1 MITNI
6 TISNIKG
13 YGITDNSIDVN
24 IDPSRVNILVAPNGF
39 GKSSM
44 AMAFKSLKKTK
55 LEVEVDAL
63 HNQDETLQP
72 SVSICLDGNTYIAN
86 SNKNDISKEITPYV
100 INCKLDVK
108 ATSQNIHGRY
118 SISKGSLIIGDVEI
132 CSIPAKQPKFYKYS
146 ELTHCFGAKDM
157 VLTNIEPLFGDNMFV
172 GLIQDYAQFFE
183 KFKAQKRQALVDEV
197 VAKIK
202 QEKGTISE
210 IRKSIADNVF
220 SNLEAESNYMSL
232 DELLSYGD
240 RSSHIDKFDL
250 FYQLFYLYK
259 YKKDELMK
267 ASRRA
272 VYNGFKLRF
281 DENLHLLDTTL
292 KGIHSSENKST
303 NKLMVTFPEA
313 KRISNGQRDLLT
325 FVSQLTEFKT
335 NLKEGKKYLLIIDEV
350 FDYLDDANM
359 IAAQYYLSSI
369 LKDNSDIY
377 VVLLTHLNPVYFR
390 SYVFNK
396 KLQNPQYLLNVQAKS
411 SDAMKAFI
419 TFREGLNRTDE
430 SQDTLYGNLSRYF
443 FHYESSTTDLS
454 AGISVK
460 PNLRTNWFKGIN
472 LKTYVLGELNKYLGD
487 DTTAKTYD
495 PYAVCLGIRYRVEKI
510 AYDLLGTV
518 EQKETFVSTKK
529 TDKKLEY
536 AETQGVVVPNACFFL
551 SLIHNDAD
559 HLKDPNAEKPCVYKL
574 DHPILKNVVR
584 ILFKYNG
591 SPIVINCI
599 H

>member
-454 AGISVK
+454 AGISAK

-487 DTTAKTYD
+487 DATAKTYD

>member
-6 TISNIKG
+6 TISNVKG

-24 IDPSRVNILVAPNGF
+24 IDPSKVNILVAPNGF

-44 AMAFKSLKKTK
+44 AIAFKSLKKTK

-118 SISKGSLIIGDVEI
+118 SISKGSLIIDDVEI

-146 ELTHCFGAKDM
+146 ELTHSFSAKGT
-157 VLTNIEPLFGDNMFV
+157 VLTNIEPLFGDNIFV
-172 GLIQDYAQFFE
+172 GLIQDYVQFFE

-202 QEKGTISE
+202 QEKGAISE

-220 SNLEAESNYMSL
+220 SNLETESNYMSL
-232 DELLSYGD
+232 DKLLSYKG

-272 VYNGFKLRF
+272 VYNDFKFRF
-281 DENLHLLDTTL
+281 DENLHFLDTTL
-292 KGIHSSENKST
+292 KGIHSSENKKT

-396 KLQNPQYLLNVQAKS
+396 KLLNPQYLLNVQAKS
-411 SDAMKAFI
+411 SDAIKAFI
-419 TFREGLNRTDE
+419 AFREGLNRTNK

-443 FHYESSTTDLS
+443 FHYEPSTTDLS
-454 AGISVK
+454 AGIPAK
-460 PNLRTNWFKGIN
+460 PNLKINWFKGLN
-472 LKTYVLGELNKYLGD
+472 LKTYILNELNKYLGD
-487 DTTAKTYD
+487 GATAMTYD

-510 AYDLLGTV
+510 AYDLLDTV
-518 EQKETFVSTKK
+518 EKKETFVSTKK

-584 ILFKYNG
+584 MLFKYDG
-591 SPIVINCI
+591 SPMVMKCI

>member
-6 TISNIKG
+6 SISNIKG

-86 SNKNDISKEITPYV
+86 SIKNDISKEITPYV

-146 ELTHCFGAKDM
+146 ELTHCFGAKGM

-250 FYQLFYLYK
+250 FYQLFYL
-259 YKKDELMK
+259 D
-267 ASRRA
+267 R
-272 VYNGFKLRF
+272 
-281 DENLHLLDTTL
+281 
-292 KGIHSSENKST
+292 KS
-303 NKLMVTFPEA
+303 
-313 KRISNGQRDLLT
+313 
-325 FVSQLTEFKT
+325 
-335 NLKEGKKYLLIIDEV
+335 
-350 FDYLDDANM
+350 
-359 IAAQYYLSSI
+359 
-369 LKDNSDIY
+369 
-377 VVLLTHLNPVYFR
+377 VV
-390 SYVFNK
+390 
-396 KLQNPQYLLNVQAKS
+396 
-411 SDAMKAFI
+411 
-419 TFREGLNRTDE
+419 
-430 SQDTLYGNLSRYF
+430 
-443 FHYESSTTDLS
+443 
-454 AGISVK
+454 
-460 PNLRTNWFKGIN
+460 
-472 LKTYVLGELNKYLGD
+472 
-487 DTTAKTYD
+487 
-495 PYAVCLGIRYRVEKI
+495 
-510 AYDLLGTV
+510 
-518 EQKETFVSTKK
+518 
-529 TDKKLEY
+529 
-536 AETQGVVVPNACFFL
+536 
-551 SLIHNDAD
+551 
-559 HLKDPNAEKPCVYKL
+559 
-574 DHPILKNVVR
+574 
-584 ILFKYNG
+584 
-591 SPIVINCI
+591 
-599 H
+599 